1 MNSEPLME
9 KNGTPDSPATA
20 RASSVLPVP
29 GGPTS
34 RTPRG
39 TLPPRRWKRSGS
51 LRNWTISCRS
61 DLAAFSPAM
70 SSNVTFTEVVLSNL
84 RLWFLMSPPKG
95 PPVPSIP
102 LARFD
107 IQNQAPMI
115 SAQGSSV
122 NRI

>member
-1 MNSEPLME
+1 MNSEALIE

-29 GGPTS
+29 GGPAR

-61 DLAAFSPAM
+61 RLAAFSPAM
-70 SSNVTFTEVVLSNL
+70 SSKVTPTVVVLSKR
-84 RLWFLMSPPKG
+84 RL
-95 PPVPSIP
+95 
-102 LARFD
+102 
-107 IQNQAPMI
+107 
-115 SAQGSSV
+115 
-122 NRI
+122 